1 MAQSPQFDV
10 LQHKSTQHSFNV
22 DLHVHSRHS
31 TNPSQWAL
39 QKIGC
44 SESYT
49 LPSKIYDIAKSRGM
63 DYVTITDHDTIA
75 GALEIA
81 HLPQVFISE
90 EVSAYFPDDR
100 CEIHVLAWNITEKQ
114 HEDIQ
119 RLRSNIYDLVPYLIQ
134 QDIPHACAHPLCPA
148 NDKLTI
154 QHVEKLILLFSVFEL
169 NGARNDVQNETLRS
183 IVAALTPEMTSRFE
197 EEYNFASLLAQPWNK
212 HFMAGSDDHSSC
224 NIARSFTRI
233 TPVGGTDE
241 GNTLPAPAHLLQA
254 VMQGNTSVNTVPATP
269 LCFAHNLYAIGY
281 QFYKNST
288 DLAQDMHYSSALR
301 FAENMLTGAP
311 ELKPLSVKTRMLT
324 LAGVLLRFGRGKRTV
339 EKSMQANL
347 LEAAEQVIAQFPQLQ
362 FAASET
368 NTIQALK
375 DLPQREEMLTHF
387 ISEVTEKVQHVC
399 VDAVLEDILKGNF
412 FNVFK
417 LIGSIG
423 SLYALLA
430 PYGIGYSLFSKDRKF
445 AESCLQHYGIQNCMR
460 PQMAEETAI
469 AYFTDT
475 YCEVNGVAKS
485 LQITLSLAAAHNKK
499 LDMLTCMPQGS
510 NAFLND
516 PKLAPINFP
525 PTGSFS
531 MPEYP
536 ELSLHHPPALKII
549 QHCFT
554 RGYTLLH
561 SVTPGPMGLIAL
573 LAAKMLNLPIHATYH
588 TSFPQYVYRLTDDS
602 SLEETAWRY
611 IFWYYNQMD
620 AVFAPSEATRQD
632 LIARGL
638 QPQKIHVYPRGID
651 ASVFTPSWQ
660 RGDLSKEQ
668 QIKFLYVGR
677 LSKEKS
683 LHLLM
688 EAFRRVYP
696 QVPNAVLTLVGDGP
710 QFGEL
715 QKMAKDLPVKFTGYL
730 EGESLIRAYE
740 KADIFVFPSAT
751 DTYSRVVLE
760 AQAAGLATIVSGV
773 GGPKENIIPGKSG
786 LVVEQENAEAYA
798 AAMLSLACHPERMQA
813 MKRAAR
819 SWAESRP
826 LRSAFMAQWQ
836 LFEKLKAQSQ
846 AA

>member
-1 MAQSPQFDV
+1 MVQSPRINV
-10 LQHKSTQHSFNV
+10 LQQKTTLPSFNV

-39 QKIGC
+39 QRIGC

-49 LPSKIYDIAKSRGM
+49 HPSKIYDIAKSRGM

-90 EVSAYFPDDR
+90 EISAYFPDDR

-114 HEDIQ
+114 HDDIQ

-134 QDIPHACAHPLCPA
+134 HDIPHACAHPLCPA

-154 QHVEKLILLFSVFEL
+154 DHVEKLILLFSVFEL
-169 NGARNDVQNETLRS
+169 NGARNDVQNEVLRS
-183 IVAALTPEMTSRFE
+183 IVAELTPTMTAQFE
-197 EEYNFASLLAQPWNK
+197 EKHNVASLVAQPWNK
-212 HFMAGSDDHSSC
+212 YFTAGSDDHSSC

-233 TPVGGTDE
+233 TPANDNGQGGR
-241 GNTLPAPAHLLQA
+241 LPDPEHLLQA
-254 VMQGNTSVNTVPATP
+254 VMQGNTTVNAVPATP

-288 DLAQDMHYSSALR
+288 DLAQDIHYSSALR

-311 ELKPLSVKTRMLT
+311 ELKPLSVKTRMMT
-324 LAGVLLRFGRGKRTV
+324 LAGVLLRFGRGRRNA

-347 LEAAEQVIAQFPQLQ
+347 LEAAEQVIAQSPQLQ
-362 FAASET
+362 SAAGEI
-368 NTIQALK
+368 NTIQALAN
-375 DLPQREEMLTHF
+375 LPQREEMLTRF
-387 ISEVTEKVQHVC
+387 VSDVTEKVQHIC

-430 PYGIGYSLFSKDRKF
+430 PYGIGYSLFSKDKKF
-445 AESCLQHYGIQNCMR
+445 AETCLHHYGIRNHMR
-460 PQMAEETAI
+460 PRMDDEMAI

-485 LQITLSLAAAHNKK
+485 LQVTLSLAAMHGKK
-499 LDMLTCMPQGS
+499 LDMLTCMPQET
-510 NAFLND
+510 NAFLDD
-516 PKLAPINFP
+516 PKLAPINFT

-549 QHCFT
+549 QHCYT
-554 RGYTLLH
+554 QGYTLLH

-588 TSFPQYVYRLTDDS
+588 TSFPQYVYRLTDDP
-602 SLEETAWRY
+602 SLEEAAWRY

-660 RGDLSKEQ
+660 RSASSKEQ

-683 LHLLM
+683 LHLLI

-696 QVPNAVLTLVGDGP
+696 QVPDAMLTLVGDGP
-710 QFGEL
+710 QFAEL
-715 QKMAKDLPVKFTGYL
+715 QKLAKGLPVKFTGYL
-730 EGESLIRAYE
+730 DGESLIQAYE
-740 KADIFVFPSAT
+740 NADIFVFPSAT

-773 GGPKENIIPGKSG
+773 GGPKENIIPDKSG

-798 AAMLSLACHPERMQA
+798 QAMLSLARHPERLQV
-813 MKRAAR
+813 MKCAAR

-826 LRSAFMAQWQ
+826 LKSAFMAQWQ
-836 LFEKLKAQSQ
+836 MFEKLKSQSQ
-846 AA
+846 VA